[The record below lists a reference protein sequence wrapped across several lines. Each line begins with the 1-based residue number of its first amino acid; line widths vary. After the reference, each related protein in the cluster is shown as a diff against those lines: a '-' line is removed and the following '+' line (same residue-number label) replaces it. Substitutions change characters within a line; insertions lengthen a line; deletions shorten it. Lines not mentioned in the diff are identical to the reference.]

1 MHSFL
6 RGYKLRIFS
15 LLIFSSFI
23 CFCQEEDYYKEDYL
37 RFENHVYHDNI
48 QTVQLN
54 INGNVMSAPII
65 NIRGNQKL
73 RLSFDDLGEDH
84 KSYYYTMI
92 HCSANWE
99 DSELFSTEYIQGVPE
114 DVIYENS
121 YSRSIGQ
128 EYIHHWLVFPSENM
142 KIIRSGNYL
151 IKVYEEG
158 YPDNIALT
166 WRFMITENSLEV
178 NGRVFPTR
186 DSKYKFYKQELNFTI
201 GSESYLVTNPYD
213 DLKVT
218 IQQNGRWDN
227 AHYNVQPTFVK
238 GDEIEFVNQKDLIF
252 NGGNEYRHF
261 DIKNL
266 TVRAGLV
273 KLYYKDTLGYHHIEL
288 EDEEKRA
295 YKVYSSY
302 YDINGRRYIKNDYI
316 SQDSNSD
323 GDYAWVHFTFP
334 QPQRITDGD
343 VYLYGELTNWE
354 ANQQNKMIYYE
365 EEKAYKGKL
374 YLKQGYYNYQ
384 YIFLKDNTKAAD
396 DVLLEGMHSETENDY
411 TILIYHRQLADDYDR
426 LIAVKTLN
434 SVRTLQLTM
443 PQQISIG
450 K

>member
-1 MHSFL
+1 MISKL
-6 RGYKLRIFS
+6 GYNQFTIC
-15 LLIFSSFI
+15 LILVISTLSASS
-23 CFCQEEDYYKEDYL
+23 QDDEYYNEDYL
-37 RFENHVYHDNI
+37 RFENHVYHENI

-54 INGNVMSAPII
+54 IDGNIMSAPII
-65 NIRGNQKL
+65 NLYANEKL

-84 KSYYYTMI
+84 INYNYTII

-128 EYIHHWLVFPSENM
+128 TYVHHWLVFPSDNM

-158 YPDNIALT
+158 DSENIAIT
-166 WRFMITENSLEV
+166 WRFMITENRLEV
-178 NGRVFPTR
+178 NGRVFPTN
-186 DSKYKFYKQELNFTI
+186 DSKYRFYKQELNFTI

-218 IQQNGRWDN
+218 ILQNGRWDN
-227 AHYNVQPTFVK
+227 AHYDVQPTFVK
-238 GDEIEFVNQKDLIF
+238 GDEIEYINQRDLIF
-252 NGGNEYRHF
+252 NGGNEFRYF

-266 TVRAGLV
+266 TLRAGYV
-273 KLYYKDTLGYHHIEL
+273 KKYYRDSLGFHHVIL

-295 YKVYSSY
+295 HKVYSSY
-302 YDINGRRYIKNDYI
+302 IDINGRRYIKNDYL
-316 SQDSNSD
+316 SQDSNVD
-323 GDYAWVHFTFP
+323 ADYAWVYFTFP

-343 VYLYGELTNWE
+343 VYLFGELTNWE
-354 ANQQNKMIYYE
+354 TNQQNKMIYYE

-384 YIFLKDNTKAAD
+384 YVFLKDNTTEAD
-396 DVLLEGMHSETENDY
+396 DILLEGMHSETENDY
-411 TILIYHRQLADDYDR
+411 TILVYHRQMADDYDR

-443 PQQISIG
+443 PIKFGIG
-450 K
+450 N